1 MIAQMD
7 QSWLQML
14 EGKRGCS
21 EQEILKEAK
30 TGPRAARKNWGRDTG
45 LLA

>member
-14 EGKRGCS
+14 EGKRECS
-21 EQEILKEAK
+21 EQVDQEQPERTGEEIQ
-30 TGPRAARKNWGRDTG
+30 GS
-45 LLA
+45 